1 MNEEVQD
8 NGDPRDRG
16 GADELSVAEEGG
28 GTMVVAVEEGQRL
41 LLEEQEDSVKELEVL
56 GEVVELLRLL
66 AWVACEIL
74 LVTHVVQNDK
84 GLGPATLGVTDG
96 MEDTAANN
104 GGKKLLNEESQK
116 RTTDQSQVEVVD
128 KEETLELERL
138 AVAHPLATT
147 ENDAVVDD
155 DEDGSR
161 LHGRHGSLERHKL
174 EVIGGVADDSGESL
188 VKDGPQMN
196 TKGAVDGR
204 QRQLLVEGS
213 GRRRHDGRI
222 VG

>member
-1 MNEEVQD
+1 M
-8 NGDPRDRG
+8 
-16 GADELSVAEEGG
+16 
-28 GTMVVAVEEGQRL
+28 
-41 LLEEQEDSVKELEVL
+41 
-56 GEVVELLRLL
+56 
-66 AWVACEIL
+66 
-74 LVTHVVQNDK
+74 VTHVVQNDK
-84 GLGPATLGVTDG
+84 GLGPATLRVTDG

-155 DEDGSR
+155 DEDGGR

-188 VKDGPQMN
+188 VKDGPQVN

-222 VG
+222 AGWKQDNWKPRKPFIR